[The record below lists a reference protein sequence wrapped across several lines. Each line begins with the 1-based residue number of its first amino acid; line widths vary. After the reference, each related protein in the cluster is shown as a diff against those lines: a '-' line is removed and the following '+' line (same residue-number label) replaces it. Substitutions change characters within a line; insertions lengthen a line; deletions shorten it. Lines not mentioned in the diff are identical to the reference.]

1 MAQRKWG
8 LLKGS
13 LRQVMPNHQ
22 PRALGYEV
30 TFTSAIFYYLGDD
43 TYCANPTWASCP
55 HRMACLKCP
64 MYVGKETAQLIEARN
79 GVLHLTQEVLLT
91 DEEKAV
97 AEGDVA
103 ALNRYTE
110 KHKDVPPPAVPNER
124 YVFQL
129 AQSEE
134 QKPETG

>member
-1 MAQRKWG
+1 
-8 LLKGS
+8 
-13 LRQVMPNHQ
+13 
-22 PRALGYEV
+22 
-30 TFTSAIFYYLGDD
+30 
-43 TYCANPTWASCP
+43 
-55 HRMACLKCP
+55 

-110 KHKDVPPPAVPNER
+110 KRKDVPLPAVPNER

-134 QKPETG
+134 QKPEAG